1 MGEVSSKQKE
11 TLEDY
16 RPDQKMERVQ
26 SQDSTHHAQRLNI
39 KENLIHQVTNEKGAQ
54 EEGGSSQG
62 GNQHIKLD
70 AAQRKTEENVT
81 ASVGYQEGVLGRYD
95 WREDLGWNEKQDSF
109 VFVSHAS
116 KAGSQEDS
124 LLPMQVCNMRPWK
137 VQRQSQPVQFQKS

>member
-26 SQDSTHHAQRLNI
+26 SQYSTHHAQRLNI

-70 AAQRKTEENVT
+70 AAQHKTEENVT
-81 ASVGYQEGVLGRYD
+81 AAVGYQEGVLGRYD
-95 WREDLGWNEKQDSF
+95 WREHLGWNENQGNS
-109 VFVSHAS
+109 SR
-116 KAGSQEDS
+116 AGSQEDF
-124 LLPMQVCNMRPWK
+124 LLPMQVCHMRPWQ